1 MEEELNSYGLYLR
14 ENDAKDRENI
24 DFVIED
30 KYDNVAFVWG
40 DSPNNVEWEC
50 NHPVVEFNDDE
61 PTGECMLCG
70 AKCDCH
76 YEPDVGNVEDY
87 AWSGRELVPT
97 EWTIPKKP
105 GGIIGDYLKD
115 LQKRW

>member
-1 MEEELNSYGLYLR
+1 MEKELESYGLYLR

-40 DSPNNVEWEC
+40 DRPDDVEWEC
-50 NHPVVEFNDDE
+50 NHPVVEYDDDA

-70 AKCDCH
+70 ATCETH
-76 YEPDVGNVEDY
+76 YEADNGNVEDY
-87 AWSGRELVPT
+87 AWSGRRLVPT
-97 EWTIPKKP
+97 SWTMPKEP